1 MYPPQR
7 LPACPVTSRFSRST
21 EDPTLRRLPPICLFT
36 ALLLVVLST
45 VPARASWMVPGTPWR
60 PKDFTLLK
68 HDGLYHLFYIRHNRT
83 LPMSQTENDL
93 GHAVSPD
100 LWNWTQAPPVLPAR
114 ENGWDRTQIWAPSI
128 VEKDGVF
135 FMFYTGVS
143 TIPDTCSG
151 WQRIGVATSTDL
163 MEWNRMDAPVL
174 SCPMIPWTVCDS
186 TSALTAF
193 RDPFVMPDPAQPGH
207 WLMYYS
213 TFPSSDSLGM
223 VVGVA
228 ESDGDLTQWSDRGP
242 LWITNRSYTYSDLI
256 ESPHLFK
263 HDSLWYLFYTTN
275 AGTPLSFATGPD
287 PVGSPESWTYRGRLG
302 TMLGEDTQAWY
313 ASEHFSEGLVD
324 YFAYVIAD
332 RINVRRIQW
341 GADWQFSLVQPD
353 LMHVKALSWDSTGTT
368 EDSTATFSVVAVNW
382 QVAPVHL
389 EALRVR
395 GDGSQVPVSLDS
407 LGLPATLTLTGDTTR
422 VAWKVKWL
430 PDPSDTS
437 QTMHVLLRLVDQTA
451 AAQPLIVVRR
461 PLLEVTGMTWD
472 GASLAAGDTATLSI
486 AALNW
491 EGRSA
496 MLEALRLRSDG
507 SQRPVSLESL
517 GLPAAV
523 PLTGDTTRVRWGT
536 SWLPDE
542 PDTSRLMRLVVRIA
556 DSSATA
562 APLDVLGPP
571 RPLQVTE
578 MAWDGANVAEG
589 DTATLAIAAYN
600 WAERSVSLEAFRV
613 HGDETRSA
621 VPLDSLGLPATIAL
635 TGDTTRVRWGTRWL
649 PDEPD
654 TSRFLRLVVRL
665 ADSSAAAAPL
675 VVVGS
680 PRPLQVTAMSWDSAS
695 VADGDTATL
704 EIVAL
709 NWAGRSPGLEA
720 LGSYGDTSWVPLP
733 LDSLGLPAT
742 IALTADTTRV
752 RWSAKWLPDVPDTS
766 RFLRLVVRLPEQ
778 GAAAP
783 ALVVVGPPR
792 PLRVTATTWDGASVA
807 EGDTATLAI
816 AAYNWAGHAVNLQ
829 ALRVRSDDSQVLLA
843 PDSLGLPAS
852 VALTGDTTRVRWSA
866 RWLADE
872 PDTSRL
878 LRLLVRLAD
887 SSAAATPLVVVGP
900 PPVQVTAMVW
910 EGERVAEGDTATLA
924 IVALDWAR
932 RSVRLEA
939 LRLRADDSQ
948 VPMLPGSLGLPTTV
962 ALTGDTTRVRWSAR
976 WLADE
981 PDTSRLLRLLMRLAD
996 SSAAATPLVVVGPP
1010 PVQVR
1015 AIGWDRARV
1024 AQGDT
1029 ATLAIV
1035 ALDWAR
1041 RSVRLEALRSRGGSS
1056 LVAVPLDSLG
1066 LPATVV
1072 LTGDTTRMSWKA
1084 KWLVDEPDT
1093 SRLLQLVVRL
1103 RDQGEAAPPL
1113 AVVGPLRPLQV
1124 TAMAWD
1130 RAGVAEG
1137 DTATLAV
1144 VAVNWAEYEVALE
1157 ALRVRGDSSL
1167 VLMPLDSL
1175 GLPATLPLT
1184 GDTTRVR
1191 WSAKWLADVPDTSQS
1206 LRLVMG
1212 LAARGVRAPTLI
1224 VTGPPPLEVTAMA
1237 WDGASVAKG
1246 DTATLAIVAL
1256 NWPRRSVRLEALRVR
1271 GDNSQV
1277 PLTLA
1282 SLGLP
1287 VTVPLMGDTTRVSW
1301 KATWLPDT
1309 PDTSRLLG
1317 LLVRLEDWTAVAP
1330 VLVVVAPPIPPESLL
1345 DVPEKAPHALGL
1357 EGAFPT
1363 PARGLLSVAFS
1374 LPGSEP
1380 ATLELMDIAG
1390 RRVCSREVGALGP
1403 GRHVAVLDDV
1413 RTLAGGIYFIRL
1425 SQGGRQVVARAVVL
1439 H

>member
-1 MYPPQR
+1 MGDRDEPAVEVLEVVLHPLHRGQVEVVRGFVEEEQRGVGQEQRRERGAHAPAARELAQRPVLVAQREAEPGEHAPRLGLEGMLVSQLEVVLELPGPLEQVLERWVVGGDAREPLVQRVQLLAHGEQLPVRLHGALEHGAVVALGRLLGQIADARPAGQHAGPGIGSELSQHEAQQGGLSGAVRADEGAAVAGGEDPVHILQEESLPDGVAQALKLDHRLPVPVVDTTPGGPGYLYPPQR

-135 FMFYTGVS
+135 YMFYTGVS

-517 GLPAAV
+517 GLPATIA
-523 PLTGDTTRVRWGT
+523 LTGDTTRVRWGT
-536 SWLPDE
+536 RWLPDE

-621 VPLDSLGLPATIAL
+621 VPLDSLGLPATRAL
-635 TGDTTRVRWGTRWL
+635 GHEVAAGRAGHEPVPAAGGAPRRLQRGGSPAGRGRVAATAAGHRDVLGQRERGGRGHGDARDRRPQLGWALSRPGSAGIVRRH
-649 PDEPD
+649 
-654 TSRFLRLVVRL
+654 LVG
-665 ADSSAAAAPL
+665 AAAA
-675 VVVGS
+675 GFA
-680 PRPLQVTAMSWDSAS
+680 R
-695 VADGDTATL
+695 VAGDDRAHGRHHARAL
-704 EIVAL
+704 EREMA
-709 NWAGRSPGLEA
+709 AGRAGHEPVPAAGRAPARAGRGRSGTGRRGPAAAAAGHGDDVGWRER
-720 LGSYGDTSWVPLP
+720 GGRGYGDAGDRGVQ
-733 LDSLGLPAT
+733 LGRARREP
-742 IALTADTTRV
+742 
-752 RWSAKWLPDVPDTS
+752 P
-766 RFLRLVVRLPEQ
+766 
-778 GAAAP
+778 
-783 ALVVVGPPR
+783 GPPR
-792 PLRVTATTWDGASVA
+792 A
-807 EGDTATLAI
+807 E
-816 AAYNWAGHAVNLQ
+816 
-829 ALRVRSDDSQVLLA
+829 
-843 PDSLGLPAS
+843 
-852 VALTGDTTRVRWSA
+852 
-866 RWLADE
+866 
-872 PDTSRL
+872 
-878 LRLLVRLAD
+878 
-887 SSAAATPLVVVGP
+887 
-900 PPVQVTAMVW
+900 
-910 EGERVAEGDTATLA
+910 
-924 IVALDWAR
+924 
-932 RSVRLEA
+932 
-939 LRLRADDSQ
+939 
-948 VPMLPGSLGLPTTV
+948 
-962 ALTGDTTRVRWSAR
+962 
-976 WLADE
+976 
-981 PDTSRLLRLLMRLAD
+981 
-996 SSAAATPLVVVGPP
+996 
-1010 PVQVR
+1010 
-1015 AIGWDRARV
+1015 
-1024 AQGDT
+1024 
-1029 ATLAIV
+1029 
-1035 ALDWAR
+1035 
-1041 RSVRLEALRSRGGSS
+1041 
-1056 LVAVPLDSLG
+1056 
-1066 LPATVV
+1066 
-1072 LTGDTTRMSWKA
+1072 
-1084 KWLVDEPDT
+1084 
-1093 SRLLQLVVRL
+1093 
-1103 RDQGEAAPPL
+1103 
-1113 AVVGPLRPLQV
+1113 
-1124 TAMAWD
+1124 
-1130 RAGVAEG
+1130 
-1137 DTATLAV
+1137 
-1144 VAVNWAEYEVALE
+1144 
-1157 ALRVRGDSSL
+1157 
-1167 VLMPLDSL
+1167 
-1175 GLPATLPLT
+1175 
-1184 GDTTRVR
+1184 
-1191 WSAKWLADVPDTSQS
+1191 
-1206 LRLVMG
+1206 
-1212 LAARGVRAPTLI
+1212 
-1224 VTGPPPLEVTAMA
+1224 
-1237 WDGASVAKG
+1237 
-1246 DTATLAIVAL
+1246 
-1256 NWPRRSVRLEALRVR
+1256 
-1271 GDNSQV
+1271 
-1277 PLTLA
+1277 
-1282 SLGLP
+1282 
-1287 VTVPLMGDTTRVSW
+1287 
-1301 KATWLPDT
+1301 
-1309 PDTSRLLG
+1309 
-1317 LLVRLEDWTAVAP
+1317 
-1330 VLVVVAPPIPPESLL
+1330 
-1345 DVPEKAPHALGL
+1345 
-1357 EGAFPT
+1357 
-1363 PARGLLSVAFS
+1363 
-1374 LPGSEP
+1374 
-1380 ATLELMDIAG
+1380 
-1390 RRVCSREVGALGP
+1390 
-1403 GRHVAVLDDV
+1403 
-1413 RTLAGGIYFIRL
+1413 
-1425 SQGGRQVVARAVVL
+1425 
-1439 H
+1439 